1 MGRGT
6 YIPPSRLKEGCFVTA
21 GGRNNHSFDL
31 LYGKTPEKTKPSSSA
46 TEKCGMPPQCPPTG
60 GPRERC
66 PFPDRVGEGTYPDLD
81 ELPPR
86 TLRDRAYFSP
96 TRTRLGLG
104 FIFPAYVYS
113 LARRILSTGVWRI
126 GLCYRMRSEQHDI
139 HPFGYSVEK

>member
-46 TEKCGMPPQCPPTG
+46 TEKCDMPLQPPPPR
-60 GPRERC
+60 GPARALSVFRSL
-66 PFPDRVGEGTYPDLD
+66 GENTYPDLD

-113 LARRILSTGVWRI
+113 LARRILSTEVWRI
-126 GLCYRMRSEQHDI
+126 GLCYRMRSEQHDV